1 MTKNVFVIAVAAAIL
16 LSDQLSKWYIRETLP
31 LYHQITVIEHFF
43 HIVHVRNT
51 GGAFSLLA
59 GSNEAFRI
67 PFFLG
72 AAVIAIGALLYFL
85 IQVHEDQRLIQFAL
99 ASVLGGAFG
108 NLIDRVTQ
116 GSVTD
121 FVLWHWY
128 EYNWPAFN
136 VADSFIS
143 IGVVL
148 LLLQSLFAPAES
160 NAEPVAD
167 SKR

>member
-1 MTKNVFVIAVAAAIL
+1 MTKNAFVIAVASAIII
-16 LSDQLSKWYIRETLP
+16 SDQLTKWYVRETLP
-31 LYHQITVIEHFF
+31 LYHQITVVEHFF
-43 HIVHVRNT
+43 HIVHVRTT
-51 GGAFSLLA
+51 GGAISLLA
-59 GSNEAFRI
+59 GSHDAFRI

-72 AAVIAIGALLYFL
+72 AATIAIGALLYFL
-85 IQVHEDQRLIQFAL
+85 SQVQADQRLLQFAL

-108 NLIDRVTQ
+108 NLIDRVTL

-121 FVLWHWY
+121 FILVHWY

-143 IGVVL
+143 IGVTL
-148 LLLQSLFAPAES
+148 LLIQSLFAPAETGEES
-160 NAEPVAD
+160 AVG

>member
-1 MTKNVFVIAVAAAIL
+1 MTKKVFVIAVASAIL
-16 LSDQLSKWYIRETLP
+16 VSDQLTKWYIRETLP

-59 GSNEAFRI
+59 GSHEAFRI

-72 AAVIAIGALLYFL
+72 AAAIAIGALLYFL
-85 IQVHEDQRLIQFAL
+85 SQVHEDQRLMQFAL

-121 FVLWHWY
+121 FILWHWY

-167 SKR
+167 RKS